1 MWVNFTK
8 IMEFINIYSNRERT
22 PVHAY
27 VYWNVVKRDSLNAY
41 RSGTY
46 KPLNVDHTPIWP
58 KCRNRAE

>member
-27 VYWNVVKRDSLNAY
+27 VIRVLECGQKGFTECLSIRNLQTTKRGPHPNL
-41 RSGTY
+41 
-46 KPLNVDHTPIWP
+46 
-58 KCRNRAE
+58 AEMPE